1 MYNANVFIDFLKT
14 PPLAEVLEQLGQVNN
29 FLTSM
34 NIIWSNM
41 AAIILG
47 LVQGLTAG
55 QALVDNLNPQNG
67 VNLRSNIKSMEH
79 VSALMSIL
87 TAMEL
92 FHLI

>member
-1 MYNANVFIDFLKT
+1 
-14 PPLAEVLEQLGQVNN
+14 
-29 FLTSM
+29 
-34 NIIWSNM
+34 M